1 MEALIELT
9 IAYNRV
15 TGGRP
20 HHQRVGMRSRSA
32 RPLLSSVAI
41 GRRSA
46 TAAGPDL
53 DRDPVRELATK
64 SARLCIARAGFVV
77 IVAAGS
83 NTPGRVGAMGS
94 GTGVWVVVDGELDVA
109 SVAPLREL
117 LWRLRD
123 QHAVVVLDLAGVTFM
138 DSSGVELLWR
148 AADDAASGGWQLWL
162 TAPSS
167 EVVGLLDLT
176 GVSSRMA
183 YLAC

>member
-1 MEALIELT
+1 
-9 IAYNRV
+9 
-15 TGGRP
+15 
-20 HHQRVGMRSRSA
+20 
-32 RPLLSSVAI
+32 
-41 GRRSA
+41 
-46 TAAGPDL
+46 
-53 DRDPVRELATK
+53 
-64 SARLCIARAGFVV
+64 LCIARAGFVV

-183 YLAC
+183 YLAS